1 MNTKLLHYWNSLD
14 RALKALVVVLLILG
28 IFFRCTALAERPYWH
43 DEAFTL
49 IRSAGYTTVEI
60 TQSVFNGQLIDRSEL
75 LQFQQV
81 TPERTWVDT
90 IRALLAEEPHRGALY
105 PLIARDWMQWIG
117 SDVVSMRSL
126 SVLLSLLVFP
136 ALFWLCIELF
146 AQPLTAWIAVML
158 MAVSPF
164 HVYYA
169 QEVREYALWTV
180 AILVMSAAL
189 LRAIRVQT
197 KATWSIYSL
206 SIVATLYTMILSV
219 PLVMS
224 QVVYQLYRDKIR
236 KGVLISASVALPW
249 FVMVALNFSEVRRT
263 SAWMT
268 RSIPVLELLE
278 HWMTNFQVVF
288 LTENL
293 TGRFNLLFASAIALL
308 VFLSIKSLIQQ
319 TPKAVWSFVLLLIL
333 PLVLCIAVPDL
344 VSGGIRSTNSRYFV
358 PTYLGIQIAV
368 AYLLA
373 TRIQSGRYRTFWKL
387 TLFVVLTAGVLSCS
401 AQVFQNQ
408 IEENKAI
415 AELINQSQT
424 PIVISNEVSTQ
435 GEGTIGDIL
444 ALSHLVRPETQFQ
457 LVIQPQ
463 VPSIPNQPNLYLYK
477 PLSYLQNKLE
487 ETYQLQPIYKNQL
500 FRILPK

>member
-1 MNTKLLHYWNSLD
+1 MSTKLLYYWNSLD
-14 RALKALVVVLLILG
+14 RTLKALVVTLLILG

-49 IRSAGYTTVEI
+49 IRAAGYTTVEI
-60 TQSVFNGQLIDRSEL
+60 TQKAFNGQLIDRAEL

-81 TPERTWVDT
+81 TPEKTWLDT
-90 IRALLAEEPHRGALY
+90 IGALVAEEPHRGALY
-105 PLIARDWMQWIG
+105 PLIARGWMQGVG

-126 SVLLSLLVFP
+126 SVFFSLLGFP

-146 AQPLTAWIAVML
+146 SQSLTAWIAVML

-180 AILVMSAAL
+180 TILGTSAAL

-197 KATWSIYSL
+197 KAAWSMYSL
-206 SIVATLYTMILSV
+206 SIVALLYTMILSV
-219 PLVMS
+219 PLVIS
-224 QVVYQLYRDKIR
+224 QVGYQFYRDKIH
-236 KGVLISASVALPW
+236 KAVLIGASLALPW
-249 FVMVALNFSEVRRT
+249 FVIVGLNFGEVRRT

-268 RSIPVLELLE
+268 RSIPTSDLFK
-278 HWMTNFQVVF
+278 HWITNFQFVF

-293 TGRFNLLFASAIALL
+293 TGRFNLLFASAIALFVL
-308 VFLSIKSLIQQ
+308 LAIKSLIQQ

-333 PLVLCIAVPDL
+333 PVVLCIAVPDL
-344 VSGGIRSTNSRYFV
+344 IFGGIRSTNSRYFV

-368 AYLLA
+368 ASLFA
-373 TRIQSGRYRTFWKL
+373 TRIQTARYPMFWRF
-387 TLFVVLTAGVLSCS
+387 TLFAVLTAGVLSCS
-401 AQVFQNQ
+401 TQVFQNQ
-408 IEENKAI
+408 IQENKAI
-415 AELINQSQT
+415 AQLINQSQT
-424 PIVISNEVSTQ
+424 PIVISNEVSAQ

-444 ALSHLVRPETQFQ
+444 ALSHLVRPETRFQ

-463 VPSIPNQPNLYLYK
+463 VPMIPNQPNVYLYK
-477 PLSYLQNKLE
+477 PLNDVQEALE
-487 ETYQLQPIYKNQL
+487 RTYQLQPIYKNQL